1 MQQAQP
7 HALARSLGDFFHEY
21 LPGLRGMSPHTIHS
35 YRDTF
40 VLLLR
45 FLAATKHLNAAA
57 VDLEHLDPQTI
68 IAYLTYL
75 EEERRNQTTTR
86 NVRLA
91 AIHAFFRYVAARHPE
106 RLEQAQRILG
116 IPFKR
121 TASQPIDSFEA
132 KEIQTLLARID
143 RATAEGRRDDALLAP
158 MCNTGARVQ
167 EIVDMQVRDL
177 QLRRPYHVRLS
188 GKGRKVRYCPLWPQT
203 AAVLQALCAESSLAR
218 MALP

>member
-1 MQQAQP
+1 MKQVQP
-7 HALARSLGDFFHEY
+7 NALARSLWDFFHEY

-45 FLAATKHLNAAA
+45 FLAATKHLDAAA
-57 VDLEHLDPQTI
+57 VDLAHLDPQTI

-75 EEERRNQTTTR
+75 EEARHNQATTR

-91 AIHAFFRYVAARHPE
+91 AIHAFFRYIAARHPE

-121 TASQPIDSFEA
+121 TSSQPWTWPHE
-132 KEIQTLLARID
+132 TLLVKSPLHKVPPGV
-143 RATAEGRRDDALLAP
+143 TRDGVPVGQSVPASV
-158 MCNTGARVQ
+158 GARS
-167 EIVDMQVRDL
+167 QVY
-177 QLRRPYHVRLS
+177 P
-188 GKGRKVRYCPLWPQT
+188 G
-203 AAVLQALCAESSLAR
+203 AR
-218 MALP
+218 Q

>member
-1 MQQAQP
+1 MPRHLYGTCLDRLDGVLSPLYRGAGRPGACALRRPVPSAPGPPEPAPGGQPMQQAQP

-75 EEERRNQTTTR
+75 EEARHNQATTR

-121 TASQPIDSFEA
+121 TSSQPIDYLEA
-132 KEIQTLLARID
+132 EEIQTLLASID
-143 RATAEGRRDDALLAP
+143 RGT
-158 MCNTGARVQ
+158 
-167 EIVDMQVRDL
+167 
-177 QLRRPYHVRLS
+177 
-188 GKGRKVRYCPLWPQT
+188 
-203 AAVLQALCAESSLAR
+203 
-218 MALP
+218 